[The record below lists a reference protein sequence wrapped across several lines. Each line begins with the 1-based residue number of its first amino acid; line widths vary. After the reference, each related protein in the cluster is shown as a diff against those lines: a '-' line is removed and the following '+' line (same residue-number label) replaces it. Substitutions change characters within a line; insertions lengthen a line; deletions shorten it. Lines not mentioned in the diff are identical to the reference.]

1 MSRRFTAVVLAGD
14 RGPHDPVAE
23 AANVPCKALTPI
35 GDTPMVI
42 RVLDALDAA
51 KSIESSILCGPEWA
65 AISHEN
71 ALADRVTS
79 KQVRWIHPQATP
91 SLSAYHAMASV
102 EHENPILLTTA
113 DHALLHPTLI
123 DTFCSEALDAGG
135 DVAVGVARYDIVQTA
150 FPQTRRTAIRLQDGA
165 YCGCNLFA
173 FLTPQGREVA
183 KFWRRVERHR
193 KHPLR
198 VIGILGWRTVFQYLL
213 GRLSLT
219 QALARLSHQIGLTIH
234 AVELPFPE
242 AALDVD
248 TVSDWTLVQN
258 IARSFQPDQDP
269 RHNQSPPTEGPE

>member
-1 MSRRFTAVVLAGD
+1 MLRRFTAVVLAGD

-23 AANVPCKALTPI
+23 SAKVPCKALTPI
-35 GDTPMVI
+35 DGTPMVI

-51 KSIESSILCGPEWA
+51 QSIESSILCGPEWS
-65 AISHEN
+65 AINYEK
-71 ALADRVTS
+71 ALADRVMS
-79 KQVRWIHPQATP
+79 KHVRWIQPQSTP

-102 EHENPILLTTA
+102 DHESPILLTTA

-123 DTFCSEALDAGG
+123 DTFCGEAFAAGG
-135 DVAVGVARYDIVQTA
+135 DIAVGVARHDIVQAA
-150 FPQTRRTAIRLQDGA
+150 FPTTRRTAIRLQDGA

-193 KHPLR
+193 KNPLR

-258 IARSFQPDQDP
+258 IARSFQPDRDP
-269 RHNQSPPTEGPE
+269 RHNQSLPIEGPQ